1 MKKRKKPAVTSMLIN
16 KLIAPVLFVFI
27 LSVYLLTL
35 APTIGFRD
43 SGDMVTASYLL
54 GISHPSGFPLYM
66 LIGKAF
72 SFMPVSEIAFRYNL
86 MSALFGALAVILVFF
101 SVKRLL
107 KSSFISAI
115 VSLMLAFSVT
125 FWAYSIFAEKY
136 SLYAFFA
143 ALLIWLVVNL
153 REKTIPLIV
162 FILGLALTHHLAIVA
177 FVLPVLFLSFLT
189 GKKCYNPK
197 KWLFLS
203 LLFLLPLLLYLY
215 LPLRASATP
224 LKWGTPDTI
233 EKIINHISAKDYR
246 YAMFTAAP
254 VSIFKKLYLHLIKNY
269 VNEFTP
275 GGFLLLLLGLW
286 RIYIERARI
295 GYFLLGVI
303 VVNTFLFVNYN
314 IVDPQNIATYY
325 FASFVSAA
333 VIMAFGIKWLM
344 ANLGRYKK
352 YAYAGFSVFAISFIP
367 GNYATVDM
375 KNYFADYNFG
385 KNILKTVEEDSVVV
399 VNGDLPIF
407 SLWYLEF
414 AQGYDRSIEIIPGNM
429 LVLPE
434 FLKQNYGK
442 KNIFLNYFPFESAL
456 WTEHEIAPFGMM
468 YRIEKKGVT
477 TIYDKVKVDA
487 LWSSYKGLNGSG
499 TDKNS
504 PGYERE
510 KMTLEHYAW
519 AMTMQGEFYLKNRFY
534 SDASLMFEKAL
545 SIYPTYM
552 EALISMGRLAE
563 LSEKNY
569 DMAKKYYDGVL
580 LQNKRFAGKNTKD
593 SRAKVVELLKM
604 NSEMFASRGFPNK
617 AAYYLMKKNTLEN
630 NR

>member
-177 FVLPVLFLSFLT
+177 FVLPVLFLLFLT

-295 GYFLLGVI
+295 GYFL
-303 VVNTFLFVNYN
+303 
-314 IVDPQNIATYY
+314 
-325 FASFVSAA
+325 
-333 VIMAFGIKWLM
+333 
-344 ANLGRYKK
+344 
-352 YAYAGFSVFAISFIP
+352 P

-385 KNILKTVEEDSVVV
+385 KNILKTVEEDSVMV